1 MISISIFALAV
12 KSREAAYRQSQQVYG
27 KDEIINHQLISAEL
41 TLQTTANVCEQGH
54 AWQPTI
60 IIGYYHCSQCNTL
73 AACHFCVSKLR
84 GKPLVGVCQQ
94 HQHLRTPQ
102 IKQEVLA

>member
-1 MISISIFALAV
+1 M
-12 KSREAAYRQSQQVYG
+12 QSQRVYE
-27 KDEIINHQLISAEL
+27 KDEAINHQLISAEL

-60 IIGYYHCSQCNTL
+60 IIGYFHCVRCFTL
-73 AACHFCVSKLR
+73 AACRICVSKVR

-94 HQHLRTPQ
+94 HQHLHTPETQ
-102 IKQEVLA
+102 QEVLA